1 MLRGLGSSAEDAK
14 CTCLDVPAV
23 LFPSGFD
30 TCSCHGEVHRRRDM
44 PVIRLRKEINDIA
57 EDLACS
63 TTAYREDRYLPREK
77 IMANTFARL
86 EHIPD
91 VKKVR

>member
-1 MLRGLGSSAEDAK
+1 
-14 CTCLDVPAV
+14 
-23 LFPSGFD
+23 
-30 TCSCHGEVHRRRDM
+30 M